1 MAAVKKRHFVGQLE
15 FKTAALA
22 NMYRLLQERLEQ
34 KDIQSFDI
42 PSMDETVAANKFGAT
57 KCKINGLTLD
67 SLMEARYFLYLIDE
81 KKAGRVTFFQHH
93 PQAFVLQPSFFY
105 EGKTVRAITYTADFE
120 VRYSTGSI
128 AFIDTK
134 GTETDAFKLKWKMLL
149 HKHPDIHFACVQYKA
164 KEKLWID
171 LHDKSATTAKRK
183 KKAEKNIRCQ
193 TPKNPRSASRSRLPA
208 TSRKSGKKSKA
219 S

>member
-22 NMYRLLQERLEQ
+22 NMYRVLQERLNKKE
-34 KDIQSFDI
+34 IQSFEV
-42 PSMDETVAANKFGAT
+42 PSIDETVAANKFGAT

-67 SLMEARYFLYLIDE
+67 SLMEAKYYLHLIDE
-81 KKAGRVTFFQHH
+81 TNAGRVTLFQHH
-93 PQAFVLQPSFFY
+93 PQAFVLQPAFFY

-120 VRYSTGSI
+120 VRYSTGYT

-149 HKHPDIHFACVQYKA
+149 YKYPDIHFACIQYKA
-164 KEKLWID
+164 KEKAWID
-171 LHDKSATTAKRK
+171 IHDKSATTAKRK

-193 TPKNPRSASRSRLPA
+193 TPKSPRSASKSRLPA